1 MGDATSRDRLDR
13 VAPPQVGVGSD
24 FSAVLSGSGQGRG
37 LFQMRER
44 LGNVLLA
51 SLRMNAPAAIG
62 STAAGLV
69 AVSLVIAFTGGS
81 PNPLVHLYY
90 LPIIFAASRF
100 QWRGGLVAGL
110 VAGAAAGP
118 LSPLGVVADVDSL
131 APTWLV
137 RLAIFVAIGILVA
150 WLAGE
155 SSRGV
160 SAFVRDARGARDLRR
175 GLDRREFVAFYQPII
190 DLDSGRTAG
199 FETLCRWRHP
209 VHGITSPADFIPL
222 AERTGAIIP
231 LGTWILQDAT
241 RQAAEWVAEGAVDL
255 VIAVNVS
262 ASQLCQAD
270 FARVV
275 TAALDASRLNP
286 QRLCLEITET
296 AILHDR
302 DTALANLEALHE
314 SGVLIALDDFGTGES
329 SLAYLH
335 DFPIDIVKIDL
346 SFVGRVDRDA
356 RGAALVSAIIEMAKA
371 LGASTIGEGIERQS
385 QLDALRV
392 LGCGQGQGFFLGRP
406 APAAPPARIEKGT

>member
-1 MGDATSRDRLDR
+1 MGDATSRDDLGRL
-13 VAPPQVGVGSD
+13 APPRVDAGSD
-24 FSAVLSGSGQGRG
+24 FSAVLSGARRGRG
-37 LFQMRER
+37 LFRMRER
-44 LGNVLLA
+44 LGNVLVA

-62 STAAGLV
+62 CTAAGLV
-69 AVSLVIAFTGGS
+69 AVSLVIAFTGGA

-110 VAGAAAGP
+110 IAGAAAGP
-118 LSPLGVVADVDSL
+118 LLPLDVVANVDPL

-137 RLAIFVAIGILVA
+137 RLAIFVAIGVLVA

-175 GLDRREFVAFYQPII
+175 GLDRGEFVAFYQPII
-190 DLDSGRTAG
+190 DLDTGQTAG

-231 LGTWILQDAT
+231 LGAWILQDAT
-241 RQAAEWVAEGAVDL
+241 RQAAEWVADGAVDL
-255 VIAVNVS
+255 VVAVNVS
-262 ASQLCQAD
+262 ASQLCQVD
-270 FARVV
+270 FAQVV
-275 TAALDASRLNP
+275 AAALDAARLSP
-286 QRLCLEITET
+286 RRLCLEITET

-302 DTALANLEALHE
+302 DTALANLETLHL

-346 SFVGRVDRDA
+346 SFVGRVDRDE

-385 QLDALRV
+385 QLDALRA
-392 LGCGQGQGFFLGRP
+392 LGCDQGQGFLLGRP
-406 APAAPPARIEKGT
+406 APAAPDADVRQVR